1 MRFKAFTLALTVE
14 GVQSR
19 KQKTWQNKVSSLW
32 HWLGNVERNQHK
44 WEEVPGCN
52 IGKIQI
58 FFADH
63 WSKWKDF
70 KDSIESLMVLSF
82 VRKKGLVKIL
92 SL

>member
-14 GVQSR
+14 GAQSR

-58 FFADH
+58 FFLQITD
-63 WSKWKDF
+63 
-70 KDSIESLMVLSF
+70 LN
-82 VRKKGLVKIL
+82 GKIL
-92 SL
+92 KTLLSL